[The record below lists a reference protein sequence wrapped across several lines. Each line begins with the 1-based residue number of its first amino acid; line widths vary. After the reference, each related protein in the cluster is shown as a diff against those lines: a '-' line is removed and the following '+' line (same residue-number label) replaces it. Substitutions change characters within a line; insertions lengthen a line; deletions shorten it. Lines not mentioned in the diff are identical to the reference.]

1 MMNQIQQEINENSP
15 FVSDLKPTSEYAD
28 KWKDNKFFDSLVDL
42 STQYPQ
48 LREMRRDGNCFYRA
62 YLWQMWEHYL
72 ENLTDPTV
80 KADFDRVGEVI
91 KDSKQDLMT
100 QGYDEIAIEDFY
112 NCFHDEFK

>member
-91 KDSKQDLMT
+91 KNSKQDLMT

-112 NCFHDEFK
+112 NCFYDEFK